1 MKLSS
6 LALVAAFASTAAA
19 APDHADV
26 EIDPTAYALSGN
38 SIHVG
43 IGFGHLRVDLG
54 NFGLALPQF
63 THGDDG
69 FDVRFDGF
77 GAKLHYYLRTEQTG
91 LFVGAGASL
100 ARVRVHLQ
108 GTDLG
113 ADDKQLGTGV
123 EVGYRIALP
132 GHFYVTPW
140 LGVGYDF
147 GADKVTLGGKTYDPN
162 PVTIFPAIHLGYQFR

>member
-1 MKLSS
+1 MKLAS
-6 LALVAAFASTAAA
+6 LLLVAALGSTAAA
-19 APDHADV
+19 SPDHVDV

-43 IGFGHLRVDLG
+43 IGFSHLRVDLG
-54 NFGLALPQF
+54 NFGLALPQL

-69 FDVRFDGF
+69 FDVRFDGY

-91 LFVGAGASL
+91 LFVGVGASF

-108 GTDLG
+108 GSDLAG
-113 ADDKQLGTGV
+113 SDDQLGTGV
-123 EVGYRIALP
+123 EVGYRIP
-132 GHFYVTPW
+132 VVDHFYVTPW
-140 LGVGYDF
+140 IGVGYDV